1 MVSRMNNHRLPRG
14 HRAVLACLSCLLLIG
29 IATAQPSRELRLERL
44 DITPADAATTSLV
57 TRRIP
62 VGPGDVVDGVL
73 LASIREDLERSGF
86 FSSVMLYTSRGEQPG
101 GIVLHVDVALDRKVR
116 FLTGFGYQP
125 LDGWYLNMLGA
136 RVMNQPRPGSELRLA
151 LRSGF
156 LVGGIY
162 LSGRFAAGEHP
173 DDAMLLDLHAQSKDW
188 VVYDGRE
195 SWIQGVDSSTL
206 RLGRQLPV
214 GHDVQ
219 LTAWLGVRTVDPD
232 DDLRAEY
239 YEEDE
244 DRNRPVSDLFDVG
257 LDRAQ
262 YVHAR
267 LDLSRDRRDPVR
279 PWLEGAWLG
288 SRLDLG
294 QQFDGRHFATLEF
307 DGRRSVPVGPHRSL
321 AGRLRAAHA
330 TDRTPYHDRFQFG
343 GLSTVRGYDVA
354 FLSGPYGASNL
365 VLANLEYRHALI
377 DPTAPTPRFTGVL
390 FIDTGQAWGDG
401 GATAGWVASAGLGF
415 RLRLPWIHLVGVEVG
430 YPLVDVGDMSPYGVN
445 LAMGWSY

>member
-1 MVSRMNNHRLPRG
+1 MVSRMNNHRLFRG
-14 HRAVLACLSCLLLIG
+14 RRALLAGLCCLVLVG
-29 IATAQPSRELRLERL
+29 IADAQPSRELRLERL
-44 DITPADAATTSLV
+44 DITPADAATVSLV

-62 VGPGDVVDGVL
+62 VGPGDAVDGVL
-73 LASIREDLERSGF
+73 LASVREDLERSGY
-86 FSSVMLYTSRGEQPG
+86 FSSVSLYTSRGEQPG

-136 RVMNQPRPGSELRLA
+136 RVMNQPRAGSELRLA

-162 LSGRFAAGEHP
+162 LNGRFAAGEHP
-173 DDAMLLDLHAQSKDW
+173 DDAMLLDLHAQSKEW
-188 VVYDGRE
+188 VAYDGRE
-195 SWIQGVDSSTL
+195 GWIQGVDSSAL
-206 RLGRQLPV
+206 RLGRQFPLDH
-214 GHDVQ
+214 GLE

-232 DDLRAEY
+232 DVLTAY
-239 YEEDE
+239 YDEEE
-244 DRNRPVSDLFDVG
+244 RERPASDLLAVG
-257 LDRAQ
+257 VDRAQ

-267 LDLSRDRRDPVR
+267 VDLSRDLRDPVR
-279 PWLEGAWLG
+279 PWLDGAWLG

-294 QQFDGRHFATLEF
+294 QQFDGHHFATLEI
-307 DGRRSVPVGPHRSL
+307 DGRRSVTVGPHRSL
-321 AGRLRAAHA
+321 AGRLRLAHA

-354 FLSGPYGASNL
+354 FLSGPLGASDL

-377 DPTAPTPRFTGVL
+377 DPAAPTPRFTGVVFL
-390 FIDTGQAWGDG
+390 DTGQAWDQA
-401 GATAGWVASAGLGF
+401 GASAGWVASAGLGF

-430 YPLVDVGDMSPYGVN
+430 YPLVDVGDQAPYGLN

>member
-1 MVSRMNNHRLPRG
+1 MNNQRLPRG
-14 HRAVLACLSCLLLIG
+14 RRVVLASLSWLLLIG
-29 IATAQPSRELRLERL
+29 IAAAQPSRELRLERL
-44 DITPADAATTSLV
+44 DITPADAATVSLV

-62 VGPGDVVDGVL
+62 VGPGDPVDGVL
-73 LASIREDLERSGF
+73 LASIRQDLERSGY
-86 FSSVMLYTSRGEQPG
+86 FSAVTLYTSRGERPG
-101 GIVLHVDVALDRKVR
+101 GIVLHVDVVLDHKVR

-188 VVYDGRE
+188 VVYDRRE

-214 GHDVQ
+214 GGGIT

-232 DDLRAEY
+232 DTLRAEFT
-239 YEEDE
+239 E
-244 DRNRPVSDLFDVG
+244 DRDGDERERPVGDLLDVG

-279 PWLEGAWLG
+279 PWLDGAWLG
-288 SRLDLG
+288 TRLDIG
-294 QQFDGRHFATLEF
+294 QQFDGPHFATLEL
-307 DGRRSVPVGPHRSL
+307 DGRRSVPVGPQRSL
-321 AGRLRAAHA
+321 ALRLRAAHA

-354 FLSGPYGASNL
+354 FLSGPLGASNL

-377 DPTAPTPRFTGVL
+377 DPAAPTPRLTGVL
-390 FIDTGQAWGDG
+390 FIDTGQAWDDG

-415 RLRLPWIHLVGVEVG
+415 RLRLPWVHLVGVEVG

>member
-1 MVSRMNNHRLPRG
+1 MNNHLLQRG
-14 HRAVLACLSCLLLIG
+14 RRALLAALAWLLLVG
-29 IATAQPSRELRLERL
+29 VGAAQPARELRLERV
-44 DITPADAATTSLV
+44 DITPADAATLSLV

-62 VGPGDVVDGVL
+62 VVPGDPVDGVL
-73 LASIREDLERSGF
+73 LASVREDLERSGY
-86 FSSVMLYTSRGEQPG
+86 FSSVELYTSRGERPG
-101 GIVLHVDVALDRKVR
+101 GIVLHVDVVLDRKVR
-116 FLTGFGYQP
+116 FLTGFGYEP

-136 RVMNQPRPGSELRLA
+136 RVLNQPRAGSELRLA

-173 DDAMLLDLHAQSKDW
+173 DDAMLLDLHAQSKEW

-214 GHDVQ
+214 GGGVK

-232 DDLRAEY
+232 DVLTAFYDD
-239 YEEDE
+239 EERE
-244 DRNRPVSDLFDVG
+244 RPVSDLLAVG

-262 YVHAR
+262 FVHAR

-279 PWLEGAWLG
+279 PWLAGAWLG

-294 QQFDGRHFATLEF
+294 QQFNGHHFATLEL
-307 DGRRSVPVGPHRSL
+307 DGRRSVPIGPHQSL
-321 AGRLRAAHA
+321 AFRLRAAHA
-330 TDRTPYHDRFQFG
+330 TEGTPYHDRFQFG

-354 FLSGPYGASNL
+354 FLSGPLGASNL
-365 VLANLEYRHALI
+365 VLTNLEYRHALI

-390 FIDTGQAWGDG
+390 FIDSGQAWDDA
-401 GATAGWVASAGLGF
+401 GATVGWVASAGLGF

-430 YPLVDVGDMSPYGVN
+430 YPLVDVGDMAPYGVN